1 MASKQLLLI
10 DDNEDNQ
17 VLVKFALETHTDWNI
32 IIASNGIEGITK
44 AELKRPDVILLD
56 YIMPDLDGIT
66 VCEILKSNLFT
77 CSIPI
82 IFMTAMVHSEILNRL
97 KNTMVEGII
106 TKPFDPIN
114 LHSQI
119 VKFCQWEFALHK
131 YSLRENHE
139 AA

>member
-10 DDNEDNQ
+10 DDNEDNR
-17 VLVKFALETHTDWNI
+17 VLIEFALELNTDWKI
-32 IIASNGIEGITK
+32 LIASDGIEGITK
-44 AELKRPDVILLD
+44 AESERPDVILLD
-56 YIMPDLDGIT
+56 YIMPDLDGLT

-82 IFMTAMVHSEILNRL
+82 VFITAMVHPEIMTRL
-97 KNTMVEGII
+97 ETTLAEGII
-106 TKPFDPIN
+106 TKPFDPMN

-119 VKFCQWEFALHK
+119 DKICQGEFLQSK
-131 YSLRENHE
+131 YSLRENYE